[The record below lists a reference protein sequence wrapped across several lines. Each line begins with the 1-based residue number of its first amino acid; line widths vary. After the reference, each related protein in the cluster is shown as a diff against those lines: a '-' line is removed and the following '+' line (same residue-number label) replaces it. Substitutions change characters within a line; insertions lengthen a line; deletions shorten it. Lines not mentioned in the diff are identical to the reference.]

1 MSDIPKAQE
10 LLYKG
15 DFTCVLCKDDIV
27 YVSKKKGIS
36 PMLDFITNG
45 IDLSGFSVADKI
57 VGKAAAMLF
66 VKAGVREVF
75 GEVVSKE
82 GLSFLQSENIPC
94 SYKILTENIINRKGD
109 GICPMENEVKNISD
123 TDIAYDLLIKK
134 RNELRGIQI

>member
-1 MSDIPKAQE
+1 
-10 LLYKG
+10 
-15 DFTCVLCKDDIV
+15 
-27 YVSKKKGIS
+27 
-36 PMLDFITNG
+36 
-45 IDLSGFSVADKI
+45 
-57 VGKAAAMLF
+57 MLF